1 MLFFLRENTP
11 NIVVNIDQKKS
22 LSPLL
27 TPPNLKIPFF
37 YTGLPLSSTRKQRF
51 KKQPKPSEYPNV
63 LKISAGDYWCIQ
75 NNGWSIDSATEIFSE
90 EWISDDE
97 FFVTESE
104 IYGII
109 INCIIN

>member
-1 MLFFLRENTP
+1 MRKYLAEKNETYLFIQL
-11 NIVVNIDQKKS
+11 
-22 LSPLL
+22 
-27 TPPNLKIPFF
+27 
-37 YTGLPLSSTRKQRF
+37 
-51 KKQPKPSEYPNV
+51 PKPSEYPNV

-104 IYGII
+104 IYGNNKLYHQFKKRTSNKKNIGRF
-109 INCIIN
+109 

>member
-1 MLFFLRENTP
+1 ML
-11 NIVVNIDQKKS
+11 
-22 LSPLL
+22 
-27 TPPNLKIPFF
+27 
-37 YTGLPLSSTRKQRF
+37 RKYLAEKNETYLFIQL
-51 KKQPKPSEYPNV
+51 PKPSEYPNV

-104 IYGII
+104 IYGNNKLYHQFKKRTSNKKNIGRF
-109 INCIIN
+109 